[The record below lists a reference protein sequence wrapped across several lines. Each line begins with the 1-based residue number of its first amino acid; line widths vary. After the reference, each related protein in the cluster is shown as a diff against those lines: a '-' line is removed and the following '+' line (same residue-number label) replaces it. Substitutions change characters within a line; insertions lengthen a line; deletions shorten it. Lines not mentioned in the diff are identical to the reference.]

1 MQHGR
6 YLAAALIIVHQLPA
20 ILPMRAMYFFPSPLP
35 APVGGPMPA
44 AYEAEIPW
52 WPCVGVF
59 KTSGGSFYRGLG
71 VSVVGSAVNV
81 LALQHRKTRHQQPGT
96 KAATAPK
103 RAISNQ
109 EPRQ

>member
-1 MQHGR
+1 
-6 YLAAALIIVHQLPA
+6 
-20 ILPMRAMYFFPSPLP
+20 MRAMYFFPSPLP

-71 VSVVGSAVNV
+71 VGVVGSAVNV
-81 LALQHRKTRHQQPGT
+81 LALQHRKTRHQQAGT
-96 KAATAPK
+96 KAVTAPALLAEPTADPQTLNLVDRLPSTF
-103 RAISNQ
+103 RANS
-109 EPRQ
+109 E